1 MYDFRSGTIE
11 CNNEAMLLDNNL
23 IFTKK
28 TIVLSHRNH
37 LHINSANQ
45 NHTSSPQKLYPLIFN
60 DFHQFTISSSAKL
73 YLGNSSGNKCSAQR
87 DWGTKE
93 F

>member
-11 CNNEAMLLDNNL
+11 RNEAMKLSLLDDNL

-28 TIVLSHRNH
+28 NLFIVLSHRNH

-45 NHTSSPQKLYPLIFN
+45 NHTLSPQKLHPPISN
-60 DFHQFTISSSAKL
+60 DFHHFII
-73 YLGNSSGNKCSAQR
+73 N
-87 DWGTKE
+87 
-93 F
+93 